1 MLVMSTYYSSFSTM
15 YSMLL
20 IVPQCSLILQY
31 QYNTY
36 NTNTIHTKPIQYIQY
51 QYNTYK
57 TNTIH
62 TIPIHTKPIQY
73 IQNKYNIFN
82 LPCCFPCKKWTF
94 HCKDQTFLSMDS
106 CTLIALWESC
116 VSAKLYF
123 WYTSHNAALILNE

>member
-1 MLVMSTYYSSFSTM
+1 MSTYYSSFSTM

-36 NTNTIHTKPIQYIQY
+36 NTNTIHTKPIRYIQN
-51 QYNTYK
+51 QYNT
-57 TNTIH
+57 
-62 TIPIHTKPIQY
+62 IHTKPIQY
-73 IQNKYNIFN
+73 IQYKYIQNQYMQNQYNIFN

-94 HCKDQTFLSMDS
+94 HCNDQTFLSMDS

-123 WYTSHNAALILNE
+123 WYRSHNAALILKSEKA